1 MLIEEF
7 RKMRMGRRDFRQFG
21 ISIGIVLGLLG
32 GYLIWKKNDTSVH
45 VLVASAIFLGAG
57 LCLPDILKPIYRVW
71 MSFAILMGWVMTRV
85 ILVAVYIAICT
96 PTALLAR
103 ITGKHFLDLSFSD
116 RRDSYWITK
125 TEADRSRRD
134 YRKQF

>member
-1 MLIEEF
+1 MLIEEI

-32 GYLIWKKNDTSVH
+32 GYLIWKKNDASVY
-45 VLVASAIFLGAG
+45 VLAASAILLGAG
-57 LCLPDILKPIYRVW
+57 LFLPDMLKPVYRVW

-96 PTALLAR
+96 PIALLAR
-103 ITGKHFLDLSFSD
+103 ITGKHFLEMSFST
-116 RRDSYWITK
+116 RRDTYWIPK